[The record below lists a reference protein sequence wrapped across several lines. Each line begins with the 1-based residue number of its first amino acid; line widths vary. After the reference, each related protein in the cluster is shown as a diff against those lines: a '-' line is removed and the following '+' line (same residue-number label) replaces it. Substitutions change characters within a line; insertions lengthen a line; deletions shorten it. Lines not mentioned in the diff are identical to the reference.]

1 MTMRHKL
8 PLIIAFLLLSYGV
21 AASET
26 HPARGLVVKVD
37 VPHRSLLI
45 SCEKIP
51 DYMDAMLMEFQVK
64 NPQEM
69 DALRPGAMI
78 EFTLVVDDKSSYIQD
93 IHVHHYESVEQD
105 PLTARRLNLI
115 TSLADGS
122 PPAPAL
128 KVGDHVPDFILI
140 DQNRQNVSLSQ
151 FAGKIV
157 LITFT
162 YTHCAL
168 PNFCFRIANHFRLLQ
183 NRFAAQMG
191 SDLEFLTIT
200 FDPLHDTPE
209 VMAKYGKTWN
219 ADPNNW
225 RLLTGSPSDIQAVCG
240 KFGVSFWSDEG
251 LMNHSLHTFVI
262 DREGRLVTDLEG
274 NEYSTDQLGDLVQS
288 LLSRSTRAAHTE
300 ASR

>member
-1 MTMRHKL
+1 MMRHKL
-8 PLIIAFLLLSYGV
+8 LLVAFLLMSYGA

-37 VPHRSLLI
+37 VPHKSLLI
-45 SCEKIP
+45 SCERIP
-51 DYMDAMLMEFQVK
+51 GYMDAMLMDFQVR
-64 NPQEM
+64 NPKEM
-69 DALRPGAMI
+69 DSLGPGAMI
-78 EFTLVVDDKSSYIQD
+78 EFTLVVTDDTSYIQD
-93 IHVHHYESVEQD
+93 IHIHQYESVEQD
-105 PLTARRLNLI
+105 PLTARRLSLI
-115 TSLADGS
+115 TSLANGS
-122 PPAPAL
+122 SPAPAL
-128 KVGDHVPDFILI
+128 KAGDHAPDFTLI

-151 FAGKIV
+151 FKGKIV

-183 NRFAAQMG
+183 SRFAAQMG
-191 SDLEFLTIT
+191 RDLEFLTIT

-225 RLLTGSPSDIQAVCG
+225 HLLTGSASDIQAVCG

-251 LMNHSLHTFVI
+251 LMDHSLHTFVI
-262 DREGRLVTDLEG
+262 DRDGSLVTDLEG
-274 NEYSTDQLGDLVQS
+274 NEYTTDQLGDLVQS
-288 LLSRSTRAAHTE
+288 LLSRSSNRGVRAD

>member
-1 MTMRHKL
+1 MRHKL
-8 PLIIAFLLLSYGV
+8 LSRMAFLLLSYGA

-37 VPHRSLLI
+37 AAHQSLLI

-64 NPQEM
+64 NPKEM

-78 EFTLVVDDKSSYIQD
+78 EFTLVVDDKASYIRD

-105 PLTARRLNLI
+105 PLTARRLSLI
-115 TSLADGS
+115 TALANGS
-122 PPAPAL
+122 SPAPTL
-128 KVGDHVPDFILI
+128 KVGDHVPDFTLM

-151 FAGKIV
+151 FTGKIV

-191 SDLEFLTIT
+191 HDLEFLTIT

-225 RLLTGSPSDIQAVCG
+225 RLLTGSPSDIQTLCG

-262 DREGRLVTDLEG
+262 DRDGSLVTDLEG

-288 LLSRSTRAAHTE
+288 LLSRSSNRATHTE